1 MTEEEEVEKEN
12 NLKLKI
18 SLKRKHEESSLNT
31 ITKTTIYPSPHRTN
45 RKRKHIQN
53 DQVLVSFLPIKI
65 DQSIHKHENINTPKW
80 TLKSITDRSNYKNLV
95 NDSYYEHENLNDET
109 LLRRHARYEQ
119 VEKTTRLLKP
129 GVLNQLISES
139 SKKECSDVRIQV
151 KDGEFK

>member
-1 MTEEEEVEKEN
+1 M
-12 NLKLKI
+12 
-18 SLKRKHEESSLNT
+18 
-31 ITKTTIYPSPHRTN
+31 
-45 RKRKHIQN
+45 
-53 DQVLVSFLPIKI
+53 
-65 DQSIHKHENINTPKW
+65 
-80 TLKSITDRSNYKNLV
+80 

-139 SKKECSDVRIQV
+139 SKKEGSDVRIQV